1 MLWVGD
7 MSLRAGPLLP
17 WLHDS
22 GWVPATQGHPT
33 HKMKARLP
41 VGRVSSL
48 AWPGFPAS
56 TVLVDSQEAV
66 LPTSSSSLP
75 LAATVLP
82 SPLGG

>member
-7 MSLRAGPLLP
+7 MSLRVGPLLP
-17 WLHDS
+17 WLNDS

-41 VGRVSSL
+41 VGRVSSI
-48 AWPGFPAS
+48 AWPGS
-56 TVLVDSQEAV
+56 QDSQEAV
-66 LPTSSSSLP
+66 LPTPSSSLP